1 MQKKIKK
8 YIVNGKAKQ
17 FDSFAFKKLFD
28 ERYNKL
34 GISKLEYEMKLGELL
49 CVSHNAIHNWRF
61 GNNGPSDIDIIKKLA
76 NYLEISDYELL
87 LVDRKDDIIMKI
99 TERQKDS
106 LKRIYDA
113 IIEYLDRFRQTDG
126 FNNYWSKLSQKGID
140 SKYIEGMI
148 YDIAEKKQHKVE
160 LVLEK
165 EYIDLYRLPVYEQL
179 EEYVCDY
186 LIQIYDGKLEYAY
199 RFEAGVENKD
209 GVREKRTTN
218 EEYVLARKRIND
230 ILEVYM

>member
-28 ERYNKL
+28 ERSNKL

-49 CVSHNAIHNWRF
+49 CVSYNAIHNWRF

-76 NYLEISDYELL
+76 NCLEICDYELL

-148 YDIAEKKQHKVE
+148 YDIAEW
-160 LVLEK
+160 LL
-165 EYIDLYRLPVYEQL
+165 
-179 EEYVCDY
+179 
-186 LIQIYDGKLEYAY
+186 GA
-199 RFEAGVENKD
+199 
-209 GVREKRTTN
+209 
-218 EEYVLARKRIND
+218 
-230 ILEVYM
+230 